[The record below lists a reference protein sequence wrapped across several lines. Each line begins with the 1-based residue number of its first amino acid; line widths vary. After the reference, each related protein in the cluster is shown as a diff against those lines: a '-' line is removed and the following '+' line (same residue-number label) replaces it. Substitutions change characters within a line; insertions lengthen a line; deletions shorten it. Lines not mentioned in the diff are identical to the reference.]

1 MADRFRKEDPEIL
14 RPKTW
19 FEFEQRDQEAKTRS
33 KELEVETREAKIEQ
47 QNRLLQ
53 EQIHESRRRRAI
65 ATTLL
70 VVFIITIIFTAGIIL
85 LSGFRIGG
93 FVIETS
99 TINLL
104 IGATIGE
111 IVTIFTATL
120 RGVFS
125 CKDETPQ
132 E

>member
-19 FEFEQRDQEAKTRS
+19 FEFEQRDQEAETRS